1 MMQESSQVGGNDSDY
16 ELEEEVVVHVEV
28 AGVLQDDLSHHNH
41 SQFHFV
47 DIDSSRPLVQ
57 IGNQVFVGEY
67 RDTIGTS
74 VFFRDIQ
81 PQVGETPVDPVF
93 GHEKLAK
100 VQFVDTT
107 NKKLVLKRV
116 FLKPKEGVEA
126 TEAPKNVSEA
136 DDKNVED
143 VKRDGDSKL

>member
-1 MMQESSQVGGNDSDY
+1 MMQEKSQVGGNDSDY

-28 AGVLQDDLSHHNH
+28 AGVLQDDLSHHNQ

-74 VFFRDIQ
+74 VFFRLAEA
-81 PQVGETPVDPVF
+81 GAGAADPVF
-93 GHEKLAK
+93 GHDQPAR
-100 VQFVDTT
+100 VAATDTT

-116 FLKPKEGVEA
+116 FLKPKEGGEA
-126 TEAPKNVSEA
+126 AAQTLEDDVDKTGDDVRSDGGSE
-136 DDKNVED
+136 
-143 VKRDGDSKL
+143 L